1 MRRTYNYE
9 SNEYYQ
15 KIPTVGPAGE
25 ILKIIALFTATVL
38 LDKVGEILEDSLN
51 KKDLPHIDVHFE
63 EVE

>member
-1 MRRTYNYE
+1 MKATNIIK
-9 SNEYYQ
+9 

>member
-1 MRRTYNYE
+1 MKPIE
-9 SNEYYQ
+9 IIK
-15 KIPTVGPAGE
+15 KIPTGGPAGE

-51 KKDLPHIDVHFE
+51 QKNTPHIDVHFE

>member
-1 MRRTYNYE
+1 MKPIE
-9 SNEYYQ
+9 IIK
-15 KIPTVGPAGE
+15 KIPTGGPAGE

-51 KKDLPHIDVHFE
+51 QKNTQHIEVNYE

>member
-1 MRRTYNYE
+1 MKATNII
-9 SNEYYQ
+9 Q